1 MIRRPPRSTL
11 FPYTTLFRSLGRP
24 EPERPLVLVGELAR
38 GELLQ
43 DLLGK
48 VPVAHVALPRRPHVE
63 LDAVVAQDQPLLL
76 EDPRHGVPPEV
87 LEPLPLG
94 RAHRARAALLPV
106 GPGELDQVLARIAV
120 LGDRGGLAEL
130 LRDAHLERARERLE
144 LGARVVDVVLGGD
157 LRPLRAQQTRERGA
171 DGGRARADDHERAGR
186 VRGDELEPDAAAA
199 LTLAAT
205 VGVARLKDLA
215 EGTRAPRGRQE
226 HVQEAGPGDVEPL
239 DLVE

>member
-1 MIRRPPRSTL
+1 RHVHGEIRRLAGRAAQHAVL
-11 FPYTTLFRSLGRP
+11 VVARLLAELGRP

-48 VPVAHVALPRRPHVE
+48 VPVTYVALLRRPHVE
-63 LDAVVAQDQPLLL
+63 LDAVVAQDPSLLL
-76 EDPRHGVPPEV
+76 DNPRDGIPPEV
-87 LEPLPLG
+87 LEPLALG
-94 RAHRARAALLPV
+94 RALRARATLRPV

-120 LGDRGGLAEL
+120 LGERGGLAEL
-130 LRDAHLERARERLE
+130 LRDARLERARQRLE

-157 LRPLRAQQTRERGA
+157 LRPLRAQQTRERVA

-205 VGVARLKDLA
+205 VGVAHLKDLA
-215 EGTRAPRGRQE
+215 EGTRAPRGR
-226 HVQEAGPGDVEPL
+226 P
-239 DLVE
+239 